1 MTPISEGPVSP
12 PSDNDLEVEAALSK
26 LAATHTWKKQNS
38 VGVAS
43 TGKYIYSWR
52 CDVCWDTQITDEPP
66 MGGCKGPPEPYKG
79 YINLAPG
86 QLIFNVPP
94 GHKNYTTILSQTIN
108 TTSTLAGWEEEYKK
122 AGQEMAELMKRQ
134 YQYAIKYWTDTTT
147 P

>member
-1 MTPISEGPVSP
+1 MTPTSEGPVSP
-12 PSDNDLEVEAALSK
+12 PSDNDLEVEKALSK

-66 MGGCKGPPEPYKG
+66 MGGCKGPPEEYKG
-79 YINLAPG
+79 YIAPG
-86 QLIFNVPP
+86 QIFKVYPNYK
-94 GHKNYTTILSQTIN
+94 KNYTTIIGSTTN
-108 TTSTLAGWEEEYKK
+108 TTTWGSVSPLNGWEEEFKK
-122 AGQEMAELMKRQ
+122 AEEELAKLNGQYYYKIT
-134 YQYAIKYWTDTTT
+134 YT